1 MPRSVSV
8 RAQRGSMGIKLRS
21 MIEHSE
27 VGVKTVFN
35 CDNCAIIGRKE
46 QEFIL
51 TMYTDW
57 YEAISTR
64 NFTKHRLIN
73 TNYIAKTLTRERDNF
88 LWYVSID
95 TVRSTSPNSRNI
107 RRLINTIIRKRRNV
121 GARRKNDEIVD
132 KHEVP
137 LYYFSLLI
145 LETKERRERGGLRAS
160 EQASNEESMT
170 HENAASFAPPPSGTC
185 FSSFLLQFSAR
196 VATFISVSRLIY
208 ARARRRRR

>member
-1 MPRSVSV
+1 
-8 RAQRGSMGIKLRS
+8 
-21 MIEHSE
+21 
-27 VGVKTVFN
+27 
-35 CDNCAIIGRKE
+35 
-46 QEFIL
+46 
-51 TMYTDW
+51 MY
-57 YEAISTR
+57 
-64 NFTKHRLIN
+64 
-73 TNYIAKTLTRERDNF
+73 
-88 LWYVSID
+88 YVSID

-107 RRLINTIIRKRRNV
+107 RRLISTIIKKRRNV
-121 GARRKNDEIVD
+121 GRKNDEIVD

-208 ARARRRRR
+208 ARARRRR

>member
-1 MPRSVSV
+1 
-8 RAQRGSMGIKLRS
+8 
-21 MIEHSE
+21 
-27 VGVKTVFN
+27 
-35 CDNCAIIGRKE
+35 
-46 QEFIL
+46 
-51 TMYTDW
+51 MY
-57 YEAISTR
+57 
-64 NFTKHRLIN
+64 
-73 TNYIAKTLTRERDNF
+73 
-88 LWYVSID
+88 YVSID

-107 RRLINTIIRKRRNV
+107 RRLINTILRKRRNV

-137 LYYFSLLI
+137 LCYFSLLI

>member
-1 MPRSVSV
+1 M

-51 TMYTDW
+51 TMYTDR

-88 LWYVSID
+88 LRYVSID